1 MSRLPELDP
10 KKFSPEQKKV
20 HEAILK
26 GPRGKVV
33 GPLKVWLNNPGLA
46 EHAQA
51 LGAYARF
58 NSSLPPRLSELAIC
72 VTGAFWKANFEWYA
86 HAPLAIKA
94 GIDPAAIEAIRT
106 GGTPKLTKSDEP
118 NGFVSAFIHSAKFDG
133 AGPYAMRSV
142 VPWYGPRRQTPVHAA
157 RASAIAAARTW
168 RRRGTTVSFRGAP
181 RDSRPA
187 RGSGRAQLDR
197 PLSRSARA
205 ARRATSRGISA
216 APA

>member
-1 MSRLPELDP
+1 MTKRNEKGNAMPRLPELDP
-10 KKFSPEQKKV
+10 AKFSPEQKKV
-20 HEAILK
+20 HDAILA

-72 VTGAFWKANFEWYA
+72 ITGAFWKANYEWFA

-106 GGTPKLTKSDEP
+106 GATPKLTKSDEQAIYD
-118 NGFVSAFIHSAKFDG
+118 FATELLKTRRVSNATFERAKKELGETSVIDLVGIIGYYGLVSVTLNAFE
-133 AGPYAMRSV
+133 M
-142 VPWYGPRRQTPVHAA
+142 
-157 RASAIAAARTW
+157 
-168 RRRGTTVSFRGAP
+168 
-181 RDSRPA
+181 
-187 RGSGRAQLDR
+187 
-197 PLSRSARA
+197 PLPE
-205 ARRATSRGISA
+205 GEKE
-216 APA
+216 PF

>member
-10 KKFSPEQKKV
+10 AKFSPEQKKV
-20 HEAILK
+20 HEAILA

-72 VTGAFWKANFEWYA
+72 VTGAFWKAEFEWYA

-106 GGTPKLTKSDEP
+106 GATPKFTKSDEQAIYD
-118 NGFVSAFIHSAKFDG
+118 FAIELAKTKRVSDATF
-133 AGPYAMRSV
+133 
-142 VPWYGPRRQTPVHAA
+142 A
-157 RASAIAAARTW
+157 RAKKELGQTSVIDLV
-168 RRRGTTVSFRGAP
+168 GIIGYYSLVSVTLNAFE
-181 RDSRPA
+181 
-187 RGSGRAQLDR
+187 L
-197 PLSRSARA
+197 PLPDGEKTQFSV
-205 ARRATSRGISA
+205 
-216 APA
+216 

>member
-10 KKFSPEQKKV
+10 AKFSPEQKKV
-20 HEAILK
+20 HEAILA

-94 GIDPAAIEAIRT
+94 GIDPAAVDAIKA
-106 GGTPKLTKSDEP
+106 GAAPKLTKADEQAVYDFANEMLKVRRVSDATFERAKKELSLT
-118 NGFVSAFIHSAKFDG
+118 GVIDLVGIIGYYGLVSVTLNAFEI
-133 AGPYAMRSV
+133 
-142 VPWYGPRRQTPVHAA
+142 
-157 RASAIAAARTW
+157 
-168 RRRGTTVSFRGAP
+168 
-181 RDSRPA
+181 
-187 RGSGRAQLDR
+187 
-197 PLSRSARA
+197 PLPEGEKPPFAVK
-205 ARRATSRGISA
+205 
-216 APA
+216 

>member
-10 KKFSPEQKKV
+10 AKFSPEQKKV

-72 VTGAFWKANFEWYA
+72 VPGALCKANYARFA
-86 HAPLAIKA
+86 HAPLASKA
-94 GIDPAAIEAIRT
+94 GIDSAAIQAIR
-106 GGTPKLTKSDEP
+106 S
-118 NGFVSAFIHSAKFDG
+118 
-133 AGPYAMRSV
+133 GP
-142 VPWYGPRRQTPVHAA
+142 PP
-157 RASAIAAARTW
+157 
-168 RRRGTTVSFRGAP
+168 
-181 RDSRPA
+181 
-187 RGSGRAQLDR
+187 
-197 PLSRSARA
+197 
-205 ARRATSRGISA
+205 
-216 APA
+216 